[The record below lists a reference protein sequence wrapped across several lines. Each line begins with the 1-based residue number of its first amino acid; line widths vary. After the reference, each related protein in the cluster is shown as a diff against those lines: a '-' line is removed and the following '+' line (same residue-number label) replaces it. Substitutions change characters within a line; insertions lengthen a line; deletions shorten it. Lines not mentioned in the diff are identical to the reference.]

1 MRKLAFLALSF
12 YISAILTNCHNG
24 HSHAGHDHEHGHV
37 HSEYEE
43 HHDEDE
49 DHDHHHHDHDDDD
62 HDDHDDHDERKNNS
76 EDRKSNVANGHS
88 HTEDFHNDDEEGHKK
103 HEGEVHLN
111 AADIKKIS
119 TETAAFS
126 EFSHVIVATGEI
138 LPTTK
143 GEASVVAPF
152 SGIVSI
158 ASGVTMGGKVN
169 AGQVLFTISTNVG
182 EASDLVEKAT
192 IELEAARREYE
203 RDLKL
208 SEEMIVSK
216 KELNECKERYEQ
228 AKVKHANLASKISSG
243 KATSKSQIAGF
254 VKSINVSDGAFVN
267 AGEQLAVVSQNDK
280 LMLQVKLPQ
289 RYHKSASSIKTVKFR
304 TAYAPEVFALDKMDG
319 RQVSQAIT
327 TADGGYYIPLL
338 FEFKNINNVMSGTSV
353 ECYVVTK
360 EKKNVI
366 TVPNCAIAEDQGV
379 AQVFVKKHEDAFKKQ
394 FVTLGETDGE
404 RTEVLSGLRS
414 GDIVATSDVARL
426 HLASSSN
433 AIPAHTH
440 NH

>member
-1 MRKLAFLALSF
+1 MRKTVYLTFSLLLS
-12 YISAILTNCHNG
+12 AVLVGCNN
-24 HSHAGHDHEHGHV
+24 HSHAGHSHDDGHD
-37 HSEYEE
+37 HSEYEH
-43 HHDEDE
+43 HHDEE
-49 DHDHHHHDHDDDD
+49 DKHDHD
-62 HDDHDDHDERKNNS
+62 EGKC
-76 EDRKSNVANGHS
+76 EDKEINVANGHS
-88 HTEDFHNDDEEGHKK
+88 HNEDLHNKDEEGNKK
-103 HEGEVHLN
+103 HEGEVHLS
-111 AADIKKIS
+111 AAEMKKIS

-126 EFSHVIVATGEI
+126 EFSYVIVATGEI

-158 ASGVTMGGKVN
+158 ASGITIGGKVQE
-169 AGQVLFTISTNVG
+169 GQVLFNISTNVG

-192 IELEAARREYE
+192 IELEAARKEYE

-216 KELNECKERYEQ
+216 KELNECRERYEQ
-228 AKVKHANLASKISSG
+228 AKVKHANLASKISYG
-243 KATSKSQIAGF
+243 KALSKSQISGF
-254 VKSINVSDGAFVN
+254 VKSINVSDGEFVN

-289 RYHKSASSIKTVKFR
+289 RYQKSASSIKTVKFR
-304 TAYAPEVFALDKMDG
+304 TAYAPEVFALDKMEG

-327 TADGGYYIPLL
+327 TSDGGYYIPLL
-338 FEFKNINNVMSGTSV
+338 FEFKNISNVMSGTSV

-404 RTEVLSGLRS
+404 RTEILSGLHS
-414 GDIVATSDVARL
+414 GDIIAVSDVARL
-426 HLASSSN
+426 HLAASSN

>member
-1 MRKLAFLALSF
+1 MRKTVYLTFSLLLS
-12 YISAILTNCHNG
+12 AVLVGCNN
-24 HSHAGHDHEHGHV
+24 HSHAGHSHDDGHD
-37 HSEYEE
+37 HSEYEH
-43 HHDEDE
+43 HHDEKDK
-49 DHDHHHHDHDDDD
+49 HDHDEDKCEDK
-62 HDDHDDHDERKNNS
+62 ERNI
-76 EDRKSNVANGHS
+76 ANGHS
-88 HTEDFHNDDEEGHKK
+88 HNEDLHNKDEEGNKK
-103 HEGEVHLN
+103 HEGEVHLS
-111 AADIKKIS
+111 AAEMKKIS

-126 EFSHVIVATGEI
+126 EFSYVIVATGEI

-158 ASGVTMGGKVN
+158 ASGITIGGKVQE
-169 AGQVLFTISTNVG
+169 GQVLFNISTNVG

-192 IELEAARREYE
+192 IELEAARKEYE

-216 KELNECKERYEQ
+216 KELNECRERYEQ
-228 AKVKHANLASKISSG
+228 AKVKHANLASKISYG
-243 KATSKSQIAGF
+243 KALSKSQISGF
-254 VKSINVSDGAFVN
+254 VKSINVSDGEFVN

-289 RYHKSASSIKTVKFR
+289 RYQKSASSIKTVKFR
-304 TAYAPEVFALDKMDG
+304 TAYAPEVFALDKMEG

-327 TADGGYYIPLL
+327 TSDGGYYIPLL
-338 FEFKNINNVMSGTSV
+338 FEFKNISNVMSGTSV

-404 RTEVLSGLRS
+404 RTEILSGLHS
-414 GDIVATSDVARL
+414 GDIIAVSDVARL
-426 HLASSSN
+426 HLAASSN

>member
-1 MRKLAFLALSF
+1 MRKTLYLAISFLLSV
-12 YISAILTNCHNG
+12 SLVGCHN
-24 HSHAGHDHEHGHV
+24 HSHNHAGHDHDHE

-49 DHDHHHHDHDDDD
+49 DHDHHHHDHDEDDD
-62 HDDHDDHDERKNNS
+62 HDDHDGHNHN
-76 EDRKSNVANGHS
+76 EDKKLNMANGHS
-88 HTEDFHNDDEEGHKK
+88 HTEDLHNDDEEGHKK

-111 AADIKKIS
+111 AADIKMIS

-158 ASGVTMGGKVN
+158 ASGVTMGGRVN
-169 AGQVLFTISTNVG
+169 AGQVLFSISTNVG

-254 VKSINVSDGAFVN
+254 N

-289 RYHKSASSIKTVKFR
+289 RYQKSASSIKTVKFR
-304 TAYAPEVFALDKMDG
+304 TAYASEVFALDKMDG

>member
-1 MRKLAFLALSF
+1 MRKSVYLTISLLLSAVLVGCNNHNHAGHSHDDGHEHSE
-12 YISAILTNCHNG
+12 YEHHHDDDEHDHDEHDHDGHEKDDCEDKKVNVING
-24 HSHAGHDHEHGHV
+24 HSH
-37 HSEYEE
+37 
-43 HHDEDE
+43 
-49 DHDHHHHDHDDDD
+49 
-62 HDDHDDHDERKNNS
+62 N
-76 EDRKSNVANGHS
+76 
-88 HTEDFHNDDEEGHKK
+88 EDFHSKDEEGIKK
-103 HEGEVHLN
+103 HEGEVHLS
-111 AADIKKIS
+111 AAEIKKIS

-158 ASGVTMGGKVN
+158 ASGVTVGGKVQ
-169 AGQVLFTISTNVG
+169 AGQVLFNISTNVG
-182 EASDLVEKAT
+182 EESDLVEKAT
-192 IELEAARREYE
+192 IELEAARKEYE

-216 KELNECKERYEQ
+216 KELNECRERYEQ
-228 AKVKHANLASKISSG
+228 AKVKHANLASKISYG
-243 KATSKSQIAGF
+243 KALSKSQISGF
-254 VKSINVSDGAFVN
+254 VKSINVSDGEFVN

-289 RYHKSASSIKTVKFR
+289 RYQKSATSIKTVKFR

-327 TADGGYYIPLL
+327 TSDGGYYIPLL
-338 FEFKNINNVMSGTSV
+338 FEFKNISKVMSGTSV

-366 TVPNCAIAEDQGV
+366 TVPNSAIAEDQGV

-404 RTEVLSGLRS
+404 RTEIIEGLHS
-414 GDIVATSDVARL
+414 GDIVAISDVARL

>member
-1 MRKLAFLALSF
+1 MRKTLYLAISFLLSA
-12 YISAILTNCHNG
+12 SLVGCHN
-24 HSHAGHDHEHGHV
+24 HSHNHAGHDHDHE

-49 DHDHHHHDHDDDD
+49 DHDHHHHDHDDDED
-62 HDDHDDHDERKNNS
+62 DDHDDHDERKNNS
-76 EDRKSNVANGHS
+76 EDKKSNIANGHS
-88 HTEDFHNDDEEGHKK
+88 HTEDLHNDDEEGHKK

-169 AGQVLFTISTNVG
+169 AGQVLFSISTNVG

-192 IELEAARREYE
+192 IELEAARKEYE

-289 RYHKSASSIKTVKFR
+289 RYQKSASSIKTVKFR

>member
-1 MRKLAFLALSF
+1 MRKTVYLTFSLLLS
-12 YISAILTNCHNG
+12 AVLVGCNN
-24 HSHAGHDHEHGHV
+24 HSHAGHSHDDGHD
-37 HSEYEE
+37 HSEYEH
-43 HHDEDE
+43 HHDEGDK
-49 DHDHHHHDHDDDD
+49 HDHDEDKCEDK
-62 HDDHDDHDERKNNS
+62 ERNI
-76 EDRKSNVANGHS
+76 ANGHS
-88 HTEDFHNDDEEGHKK
+88 HNEDLHNKDEEGHKK
-103 HEGEVHLN
+103 HEGEVHLS
-111 AADIKKIS
+111 AAEMKKIS

-126 EFSHVIVATGEI
+126 EFSYVIVATGEI

-158 ASGVTMGGKVN
+158 ASGVTIGGKVQE
-169 AGQVLFTISTNVG
+169 GQVLFNISTNVG

-192 IELEAARREYE
+192 IELEAARKEYE

-216 KELNECKERYEQ
+216 KELNECRERYEQ
-228 AKVKHANLASKISSG
+228 AKVKHANLASKISYG
-243 KATSKSQIAGF
+243 KALSKSQISGF
-254 VKSINVSDGAFVN
+254 VKSINVSDGEFVN

-289 RYHKSASSIKTVKFR
+289 RYQKSASSIKTVKFR
-304 TAYAPEVFALDKMDG
+304 TAYAPEVFALDKMEG

-327 TADGGYYIPLL
+327 TSDGGYYIPLL
-338 FEFKNINNVMSGTSV
+338 FEFKNISNVMSGTSV

-404 RTEVLSGLRS
+404 RTEILSGLHS
-414 GDIVATSDVARL
+414 GDIIAVSDVARL
-426 HLASSSN
+426 HLAASSN

>member
-1 MRKLAFLALSF
+1 MHKTLYLAVSFFLSAALVGC
-12 YISAILTNCHNG
+12 NNHN
-24 HSHAGHDHEHGHV
+24 HNHAGHDHDHE

-49 DHDHHHHDHDDDD
+49 DHDHHHHDHDDDHDED
-62 HDDHDDHDERKNNS
+62 HDGHENHNHNG
-76 EDRKSNVANGHS
+76 EDKKLNIANGHS
-88 HTEDFHNDDEEGHKK
+88 HTEDLHNEDEEGHKK
-103 HEGEVHLN
+103 HEGEVHLSD
-111 AADIKKIS
+111 ADIKKIS

-158 ASGVTMGGKVN
+158 SPGVTIGGKVN
-169 AGQVLFTISTNVG
+169 AGQVLFSISTNVG

-289 RYHKSASSIKTVKFR
+289 RYHKSASSVKTVKFR
-304 TAYAPEVFALDKMDG
+304 TAYAPEVFALDMMDG

-366 TVPNCAIAEDQGV
+366 TVPNSAIAEDQGV

>member
-1 MRKLAFLALSF
+1 MRKTLYLAISFLLSAALVGC
-12 YISAILTNCHNG
+12 NNHNHAG
-24 HSHAGHDHEHGHV
+24 HSHEEGHE

-49 DHDHHHHDHDDDD
+49 HDHEGDHDEDDDD
-62 HDDHDDHDERKNNS
+62 HDDHDGHDHSNKNM
-76 EDRKSNVANGHS
+76 ANGHS
-88 HTEDFHNDDEEGHKK
+88 HTEDLHSEDEEGHKK

-111 AADIKKIS
+111 AAEIKMIA
-119 TETAAFS
+119 TEAAAFS
-126 EFSHVIVATGEI
+126 EFSHVILATGEI

-158 ASGVTMGGKVN
+158 ASGVTMGGKVSE
-169 AGQVLFTISTNVG
+169 GQVLFNISTNVG

-192 IELEAARREYE
+192 IELEAARKEYE

-228 AKVKHANLASKISSG
+228 AKVKHANLASKISYG
-243 KATSKSQIAGF
+243 KASSKSQISGF
-254 VKSINVSDGAFVN
+254 IKSINVSDGAFVN

-289 RYHKSASSIKTVKFR
+289 RYQKSASSIKTVKFR
-304 TAYAPEVFALDKMDG
+304 TAYAPEVFALDKMAG

-338 FEFKNINNVMSGTSV
+338 FEFKNISNVMSGTSV

-394 FVTLGETDGE
+394 FITLGETDGE
-404 RTEVLSGLRS
+404 RTEVLSGLHA
-414 GDIVATSDVARL
+414 GDIVAVSDVARL

>member
-1 MRKLAFLALSF
+1 MRKSVYLTISLLLS
-12 YISAILTNCHNG
+12 AVLVGCNN
-24 HSHAGHDHEHGHV
+24 HSHAGHSHDDGHE
-37 HSEYEE
+37 HSEYEH
-43 HHDEDE
+43 HHDEE
-49 DHDHHHHDHDDDD
+49 DKHDHDEDKCEDK
-62 HDDHDDHDERKNNS
+62 ER
-76 EDRKSNVANGHS
+76 NVANGHS
-88 HTEDFHNDDEEGHKK
+88 HNEDLHNKDEEGHKK
-103 HEGEVHLN
+103 HEGEVHLS
-111 AADIKKIS
+111 AAEIKKIS

-158 ASGVTMGGKVN
+158 ASGVTIGGKVQE
-169 AGQVLFTISTNVG
+169 GQVLFNISTNVG
-182 EASDLVEKAT
+182 EESDLVEKAT
-192 IELEAARREYE
+192 IELEAARKEYE

-208 SEEMIVSK
+208 SEEKIVSK

-228 AKVKHANLASKISSG
+228 AKVKHANLASKISYG
-243 KATSKSQIAGF
+243 KAMSKSQISGF
-254 VKSINVSDGAFVN
+254 VKSINVSDGEFVN

-289 RYHKSASSIKTVKFR
+289 RYQKSASSIKTVKFR
-304 TAYAPEVFALDKMDG
+304 TAYAPEVFALDKMEG

-327 TADGGYYIPLL
+327 TSDGGYYIPLL
-338 FEFKNINNVMSGTSV
+338 FEFKNISNVMSGTSV

-404 RTEVLSGLRS
+404 RTEIIDGLHK
-414 GDIVATSDVARL
+414 GDIVAVSDVARL
-426 HLASSSN
+426 HLAASSN

>member
-1 MRKLAFLALSF
+1 MRKSVYLTISLLLS
-12 YISAILTNCHNG
+12 AVLVGCNN
-24 HSHAGHDHEHGHV
+24 HSHAGHSHDDGHE
-37 HSEYEE
+37 HSEYEH
-43 HHDEDE
+43 HHDEE
-49 DHDHHHHDHDDDD
+49 DKHDHDEDKCEDK
-62 HDDHDDHDERKNNS
+62 ER
-76 EDRKSNVANGHS
+76 NVANGHS
-88 HTEDFHNDDEEGHKK
+88 HNEDLHNKDEEGHKK
-103 HEGEVHLN
+103 HEGEVHLS
-111 AADIKKIS
+111 AAEIKKIS

-158 ASGVTMGGKVN
+158 ASGVTIGGKVQE
-169 AGQVLFTISTNVG
+169 GQVLFNISTNVG
-182 EASDLVEKAT
+182 EESDLVEKAT
-192 IELEAARREYE
+192 IELEAARKEYE

-208 SEEMIVSK
+208 SEEKIVSK

-228 AKVKHANLASKISSG
+228 AKVKHANLASKISYG
-243 KATSKSQIAGF
+243 KAMSKSQISGF
-254 VKSINVSDGAFVN
+254 VKSINVSDGEFVN

-289 RYHKSASSIKTVKFR
+289 RYQKSASSIKTVKFR
-304 TAYAPEVFALDKMDG
+304 TAYAPDVFALDKMEG

-327 TADGGYYIPLL
+327 TSDGGYYIPLL
-338 FEFKNINNVMSGTSV
+338 FEFKNISNVMSGTSV

-404 RTEVLSGLRS
+404 RTEIIDGLHK
-414 GDIVATSDVARL
+414 GDIVAVSDVARL
-426 HLASSSN
+426 HLAASSN

>member
-1 MRKLAFLALSF
+1 MG
-12 YISAILTNCHNG
+12 CHNHNHAG
-24 HSHAGHDHEHGHV
+24 HSHDHDH
-37 HSEYEE
+37 SEFEE
-43 HHDEDE
+43 HHDDEDE
-49 DHDHHHHDHDDDD
+49 HDHEDHD
-62 HDDHDDHDERKNNS
+62 HDDHDHDGHKGKNIA
-76 EDRKSNVANGHS
+76 DGHS
-88 HTEDFHNDDEEGHKK
+88 HDEDFHNDEEEGHKK
-103 HEGEVHLN
+103 HEGEVHLS

-126 EFSHVIVATGEI
+126 EFSHVIMATGEI

-158 ASGVTMGGKVN
+158 ASGVTMGGKVSE
-169 AGQVLFTISTNVG
+169 GQVMFNISTNVG
-182 EASDLVEKAT
+182 ESSDLVEKAT
-192 IELEAARREYE
+192 IELEAVRKEYE

-208 SEEMIVSK
+208 NEEKIVSE

-228 AKVKHANLASKISSG
+228 AKVRHANLASKISSG

-254 VKSINVSDGAFVN
+254 VKSINVSDGTYVN
-267 AGEQLAVVSQNDK
+267 AGEQLAVVTQNDK
-280 LMLQVKLPQ
+280 LMLKVKLPQ
-289 RYHKSASSIKTVKFR
+289 RYQKNASSIKTVKFR
-304 TAYAPEVFALDKMDG
+304 TAYAPDVFALDKMAG
-319 RQVSQAIT
+319 KQVSQAIT

-360 EKKNVI
+360 QKKNVI
-366 TVPNCAIAEDQGV
+366 TVPNSAIAEDQGV

-404 RTEVLSGLRS
+404 RTEIIDGLRS

-426 HLASSSN
+426 HLAASSN

>member
-1 MRKLAFLALSF
+1 MRKTLYLAISLLLSA
-12 YISAILTNCHNG
+12 SLVGCHNHNHAG
-24 HSHAGHDHEHGHV
+24 HSHDHDH
-37 HSEYEE
+37 SEFEE
-43 HHDEDE
+43 HHDDEDE
-49 DHDHHHHDHDDDD
+49 HDHEDHD
-62 HDDHDDHDERKNNS
+62 HDDHDHDGHKGKNIA
-76 EDRKSNVANGHS
+76 DGHS
-88 HTEDFHNDDEEGHKK
+88 HDEDFHNDEEEGHKK
-103 HEGEVHLN
+103 HEGEVHLS

-126 EFSHVIVATGEI
+126 EFSHVIMATGEI

-158 ASGVTMGGKVN
+158 ASGVTMGGKVSE
-169 AGQVLFTISTNVG
+169 GQVMFNISTNVG
-182 EASDLVEKAT
+182 ESSDLVEKAT
-192 IELEAARREYE
+192 IELEAVRKEYE

-208 SEEMIVSK
+208 NEEKIVSE

-228 AKVKHANLASKISSG
+228 AKVRHANLASKISSG

-254 VKSINVSDGAFVN
+254 VKSINVSDGTYVN
-267 AGEQLAVVSQNDK
+267 AGEQLAVVTQNDK
-280 LMLQVKLPQ
+280 LMLKVKLPQ
-289 RYHKSASSIKTVKFR
+289 RYQKNASSIKTVKFR
-304 TAYAPEVFALDKMDG
+304 TAYAPDVFALDKMAG
-319 RQVSQAIT
+319 KQVSQAIT

-360 EKKNVI
+360 QKKNVI
-366 TVPNCAIAEDQGV
+366 TVPNSAIAEDQGV

-404 RTEVLSGLRS
+404 RTEIIDGLRS

-426 HLASSSN
+426 HLAASSN

>member
-1 MRKLAFLALSF
+1 MRKIAFLALSF
-12 YISAILTNCHNG
+12 YISAALTGCHHNHNHGG
-24 HSHAGHDHEHGHV
+24 HEGHEHGPH
-37 HSEYEE
+37 EE
-43 HHDEDE
+43 HFKHDHDEDHDEDE
-49 DHDHHHHDHDDDD
+49 HDHEGHDHDEHDGHD
-62 HDDHDDHDERKNNS
+62 HDS
-76 EDRKSNVANGHS
+76 EECGRNIANGHS
-88 HTEDFHNDDEEGHKK
+88 HNEDFHTKDEEGHKK
-103 HEGEVHLN
+103 HEGEVHLSD
-111 AADIKKIS
+111 ADIQRIS

-126 EFSHVIVATGEI
+126 EFSQVIVATGEI

-143 GEASVVAPF
+143 GEASVIAPF
-152 SGIVSI
+152 SGIVNI
-158 ASGVTMGGKVN
+158 ASGVSVGGQVG
-169 AGQVLFTISTNVG
+169 AGQVLFNISTNVG

-228 AKVKHANLASKISSG
+228 AKVKHANLASKISYG

-289 RYHKSASSIKTVKFR
+289 RYQKSASSVKTVKFR
-304 TAYAPEVFALDKMDG
+304 TAYANEVYSLDKMAG
-319 RQVSQAIT
+319 KQVSQAIT

-338 FEFKNINNVMSGTSV
+338 FEFKNISNVMSGTSV

-366 TVPNCAIAEDQGV
+366 TVPNCAITEDQGV

-394 FVTLGETDGE
+394 FVTLGATDGE
-404 RTEVLSGLRS
+404 RTEIIDGLHP
-414 GDIVATSDVARL
+414 GDIVATSNVSRL
-426 HLASSSN
+426 HLAASSN

>member
-1 MRKLAFLALSF
+1 MRKTVYLTFSLLLS
-12 YISAILTNCHNG
+12 AVLVGCNN
-24 HSHAGHDHEHGHV
+24 HSHAGHSHDDGHD
-37 HSEYEE
+37 HSEYEH
-43 HHDEDE
+43 HHDEE
-49 DHDHHHHDHDDDD
+49 DKHDHD
-62 HDDHDDHDERKNNS
+62 EGKC
-76 EDRKSNVANGHS
+76 EDKEINVANGHS
-88 HTEDFHNDDEEGHKK
+88 HNEDLHNKDEEGNKK
-103 HEGEVHLN
+103 HEGEVHLS
-111 AADIKKIS
+111 AAEMKKIS

-126 EFSHVIVATGEI
+126 EFSYVIVATGEI

-158 ASGVTMGGKVN
+158 ASGITIGGKVQE
-169 AGQVLFTISTNVG
+169 GQVLFNISTNVG

-192 IELEAARREYE
+192 IELEAARKEYE

-216 KELNECKERYEQ
+216 KELNECRERYEQ
-228 AKVKHANLASKISSG
+228 AKVKHANLASKISYG
-243 KATSKSQIAGF
+243 KALSKSQISGF
-254 VKSINVSDGAFVN
+254 VKSINVSDGEFVN

-289 RYHKSASSIKTVKFR
+289 RYQKSASSIKTVKFR
-304 TAYAPEVFALDKMDG
+304 TAYALEVFALDKMEG

-327 TADGGYYIPLL
+327 TSDGGYYIPLL
-338 FEFKNINNVMSGTSV
+338 FEFKNISNVMSGTSV

-404 RTEVLSGLRS
+404 RTEILSGLHS
-414 GDIVATSDVARL
+414 GDIIAVSDVARL
-426 HLASSSN
+426 HLAASSN

>member
-1 MRKLAFLALSF
+1 MRKTLYLAISLLLSAFLVG
-12 YISAILTNCHNG
+12 CHNHNHAG
-24 HSHAGHDHEHGHV
+24 HSHDHEH
-37 HSEYEE
+37 SEFEE
-43 HHDEDE
+43 HHDEED
-49 DHDHHHHDHDDDD
+49 DHDGHDEDDD
-62 HDDHDDHDERKNNS
+62 HDDNDHNKKKNI
-76 EDRKSNVANGHS
+76 AAGHS
-88 HTEDFHNDDEEGHKK
+88 HDEDFHNDDEEGHKK
-103 HEGEVHLN
+103 HEGEVHLS
-111 AADIKKIS
+111 AAEMKMIS
-119 TETAAFS
+119 TETAAYS
-126 EFSHVIVATGEI
+126 EFSHVIMATGEI

-158 ASGVTMGGKVN
+158 SSGVTIGGKVSE
-169 AGQVLFTISTNVG
+169 GQVLFNISTNVG
-182 EASDLVEKAT
+182 ESSDLVEKAT
-192 IELEAARREYE
+192 IELEAVRKEYE

-208 SEEMIVSK
+208 NEEKIVSE

-228 AKVKHANLASKISSG
+228 AKVRHANLASKISYGTAS
-243 KATSKSQIAGF
+243 SKSQISGF
-254 VKSINVSDGAFVN
+254 IKNINVSDGAYVN
-267 AGEQLAVVSQNDK
+267 AGEQLAVVTQNDK
-280 LMLQVKLPQ
+280 LMLRVKLPQ
-289 RYHKSASSIKTVKFR
+289 RYQKNASSIKTVKFR
-304 TAYAPEVFALDKMDG
+304 TAYAPDVFALDKMAG
-319 RQVSQAIT
+319 KQVSQAIT

-404 RTEVLSGLRS
+404 RTEIISGIRS

>member
-1 MRKLAFLALSF
+1 MRKFVYLTISLLLS
-12 YISAILTNCHNG
+12 AVLVGCNN
-24 HSHAGHDHEHGHV
+24 HSHAGHSHDDGHE
-37 HSEYEE
+37 HSEYEH
-43 HHDEDE
+43 HHDEE
-49 DHDHHHHDHDDDD
+49 DKHDHDEDKCEDK
-62 HDDHDDHDERKNNS
+62 ER
-76 EDRKSNVANGHS
+76 NVANGHS
-88 HTEDFHNDDEEGHKK
+88 HNEDLHNKDEEGHKK
-103 HEGEVHLN
+103 HEGEVHLS
-111 AADIKKIS
+111 AAEIKKIS

-158 ASGVTMGGKVN
+158 ASGVTIGGKVQE
-169 AGQVLFTISTNVG
+169 GQVLFNIGTNVG
-182 EASDLVEKAT
+182 EESDLVEKAT
-192 IELEAARREYE
+192 IELEAARKEYE

-208 SEEMIVSK
+208 SEEKIVSK

-228 AKVKHANLASKISSG
+228 AKVKHANLASKISYG
-243 KATSKSQIAGF
+243 KAMSKSQISGF
-254 VKSINVSDGAFVN
+254 VKSINVSDGEFVN

-289 RYHKSASSIKTVKFR
+289 RYQKSASSIKTVKFR
-304 TAYAPEVFALDKMDG
+304 TAYAPEVFALDKMEG

-327 TADGGYYIPLL
+327 TSDGGYYIPLL
-338 FEFKNINNVMSGTSV
+338 FEFKNISNVMSGTSV

-404 RTEVLSGLRS
+404 RTEIIDGLHK
-414 GDIVATSDVARL
+414 GDIVAVSDVARL
-426 HLASSSN
+426 HLAASSN

>member
-1 MRKLAFLALSF
+1 MRKTLYLAISLLLSA
-12 YISAILTNCHNG
+12 SLVGCHNHNHAG
-24 HSHAGHDHEHGHV
+24 HSHDHDH
-37 HSEYEE
+37 SEFEE
-43 HHDEDE
+43 HHDDEDEHDHEDE
-49 DHDHHHHDHDDDD
+49 DHDHDDHDHDG
-62 HDDHDDHDERKNNS
+62 HKGKNIA
-76 EDRKSNVANGHS
+76 DGHS
-88 HTEDFHNDDEEGHKK
+88 HDEDFHNDEEEGHKK
-103 HEGEVHLN
+103 HEGEVHLS

-126 EFSHVIVATGEI
+126 EFSHVIMATGEI

-158 ASGVTMGGKVN
+158 ASGVTMGGKVSE
-169 AGQVLFTISTNVG
+169 GQVMFNISTNVG
-182 EASDLVEKAT
+182 ESSDLVEKAT
-192 IELEAARREYE
+192 IELEAVRKEYE

-208 SEEMIVSK
+208 NEEKIVSE

-228 AKVKHANLASKISSG
+228 AKVRHANLASKISSG

-254 VKSINVSDGAFVN
+254 VKSINVSDGTYVN

-289 RYHKSASSIKTVKFR
+289 RYQKSASSIKTVKFR
-304 TAYAPEVFALDKMDG
+304 TAYAPEVFALDKMSG
-319 RQVSQAIT
+319 KQVSQAIT